1 MSNSNNG
8 PSGATTEPKT
18 NATSSANEAIRSG
31 MDALAGVGRHR
42 HYSLAIG
49 VVLIVAFSIWAINDG
64 GSDLFF
70 QRVFD
75 GLGNGFIYSAMALA
89 LVLIF
94 KATGVVNFAQ
104 GEMAMMGA
112 FTAYAIANAFDI
124 PGAVAVPIAM
134 VLSAIVAAGI
144 ERVLIRP
151 FDPSNHL
158 AIVIVTLSLFLMLN
172 AIAGVIWA
180 FDGRAMPSLFPGR
193 NEGFTVLGA
202 QVEWADL
209 GTWLTVLS
217 AVFLVTLLLRKTKI
231 GLAFRSVSSS
241 LESSQLLG
249 IHIGRTLQFGWAL
262 AAAMGTLAG
271 SLVART
277 TLLEPNFMGRVL
289 IYSFAA
295 ATLGGL
301 DSLGGAVLAGI
312 IIGLVQTMGGG
323 YIDAIGSELAPAV
336 ALAVIVLILTV
347 RPSGLFGSKRIERV

>member
-1 MSNSNNG
+1 MSTSSNG
-8 PSGATTEPKT
+8 SSGAVDT
-18 NATSSANEAIRSG
+18 ANSAIRSG
-31 MDALAGVGRHR
+31 MDALAGVGKHR
-42 HYSLAIG
+42 HWSLLVGIG
-49 VVLIVAFSIWAINDG
+49 LILAFSIWAINDG

-89 LVLIF
+89 LVLIY

-104 GEMAMMGA
+104 GEMAMIGA
-112 FTAYAIANAFDI
+112 FIAYAIANAFDI
-124 PGAVAVPIAM
+124 PGAVAVVIAM
-134 VLSAIVAAGI
+134 VLSAMGAAVI

-151 FDPSNHL
+151 FDPTNHL

-193 NEGFTVLGA
+193 NEGFTILGA
-202 QVEWADL
+202 SVEWADL
-209 GTWLTVLS
+209 GTWLTVLA

-231 GLAFRSVSSS
+231 GLASRAVSSS

-249 IHIGRTLQFGWAL
+249 IRIGRTMQFGWAL
-262 AAAMGTLAG
+262 AAAVGTLAG

-277 TLLEPNFMGRVL
+277 TLIEPNFMGRVL

-301 DSLGGAVLAGI
+301 DSLGGAVIAGI
-312 IIGLVQTMGGG
+312 MIGLIQTMGGG

-336 ALAVIVLILTV
+336 ALVVIVIVLMIK
-347 RPSGLFGSKRIERV
+347 PSGLFGSKRIERV

>member
-1 MSNSNNG
+1 MSNANNG
-8 PSGATTEPKT
+8 APST
-18 NATSSANEAIRSG
+18 TSSANEAIRSG
-31 MDALAGVGRHR
+31 MSALAGVGKHR
-42 HYSLAIG
+42 RYSLAIG
-49 VVLIVAFSIWAINDG
+49 VGLIVVFAIWAINDG

-75 GLGNGFIYSAMALA
+75 GLGNGFVYSAMALA

-112 FTAYAIANAFDI
+112 FVAYAISNAFDI
-124 PGAVAVPIAM
+124 PGAIAVPIAM
-134 VLSAIVAAGI
+134 LLSAIAAALI

-180 FDGRAMPSLFPGR
+180 FDGRAFPSLFPGR
-193 NEGFTVLGA
+193 NKGFTILGA
-202 QVEWADL
+202 QIEWADL
-209 GTWLTVLS
+209 GTWLTVLA

-277 TLLEPNFMGRVL
+277 TLIEPNFMGRVL

-323 YIDAIGSELAPAV
+323 YVDAIGSELAPAV
-336 ALAVIVLILTV
+336 ALAVIVVILVV